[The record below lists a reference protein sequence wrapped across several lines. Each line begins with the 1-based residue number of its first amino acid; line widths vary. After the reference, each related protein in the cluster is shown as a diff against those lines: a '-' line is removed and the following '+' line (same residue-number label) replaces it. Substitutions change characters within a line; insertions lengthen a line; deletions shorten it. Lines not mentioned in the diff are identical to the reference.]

1 MVPASPPIGE
11 TLAPA
16 SGIGTAS
23 APQPKLA
30 GGICAVAVVGL
41 LLWIT
46 HNRYLPIVDG
56 WFSEYAKLMH
66 DGKLPYRDFYF
77 FTQPLSLL
85 ISWAVYGISDQMI
98 YMRYYG
104 ILERVCL
111 TAALYFL
118 ISRRFS
124 ASASFW
130 ATVVPMLVFLTYST
144 EAFFTYLVTCC
155 LFFVLSL
162 LCLHLALTK
171 VTPARLMW
179 FFLAGVSA
187 SLSFL
192 SKQSNGLV
200 VTAIV
205 VFLAAVLTRPSK
217 DRALNTS
224 FTLLG
229 WAIPQLFL
237 LLWLNRYGLTH
248 DYFQQVFLGG
258 TASKGGPALILF
270 GFLTRAATPLTLG
283 VILLLVMLG
292 GRAYRRRR
300 IWLDLQAREPAPPA
314 AQTIVFAVAAAA
326 CLLIPYWLPAGLM
339 VAFVL
344 KSFFVVLSRVLFWG
358 ALACSVIVLA
368 KLLRGRL
375 QGDPLIAIV
384 TLGGFSWAYASGL
397 SYAVEQQAVLLL
409 FSLAIAAGHDALRS
423 ADGKVRRNL
432 IALFAGFVFMTS
444 WQKYAVAFE
453 WTGSREP
460 ISHNG
465 VASHWP
471 RLAGYRTDPK
481 LMGMLDTILDDV
493 ARYSRRGEPVFT
505 FPHMPMFNFVAD
517 RPQPTFAVVHY
528 WDVCPDWVAQAD
540 ALRVRDAGPRVII
553 EMHFNERTWRIHEES
568 FRPGHPSG
576 QRAIQRVIDDLV
588 SSGDYELVRIFRPD
602 DFLDDFIR
610 VWVRVR

>member
-1 MVPASPPIGE
+1 MVPASPPIAE
-11 TLAPA
+11 TPTPA

-23 APQPKLA
+23 PRHPKLA

-41 LLWIT
+41 FLWLT
-46 HNRYLPIVDG
+46 HNRYLPIVEG

-85 ISWAVYGISDQMI
+85 ISWMVYGISDQMI

-104 ILERVCL
+104 IVERVCL

-124 ASASFW
+124 APASFW
-130 ATVVPMLVFLTYST
+130 ATIAPMLVFLTYST

-162 LCLHLALTK
+162 LSLHLALTT

-192 SKQSNGLV
+192 SKQSNGLI

-205 VFLAAVLTRPSK
+205 LFLAAGLTRSSK
-217 DRALNTS
+217 GRTLNTS

-237 LLWLNRYGLTH
+237 LIWLNRYGLTH

-258 TASKGGPALILF
+258 TASKGGPVLILF
-270 GFLTRAATPLTLG
+270 AFLTRAATPFTLG
-283 VILLLVMLG
+283 VILLLILLA
-292 GRAYRRRR
+292 GRAYRGKR
-300 IWLDLQAREPAPPA
+300 IWLDLQARESAHPA
-314 AQTIVFAVAAAA
+314 AQTIVFAVVGAA

-358 ALACSVIVLA
+358 ALACSVIVLV

-375 QGDPLIAIV
+375 QGDTLIPIV
-384 TLGGFSWAYASGL
+384 TLAGFSWAYASGL
-397 SYAVEQQAVLLL
+397 SYAVEQQAVLVL
-409 FSLAIAAGHDALRS
+409 FSLAIAAGYDALRS
-423 ADGKVRRNL
+423 ADGKARRNL
-432 IALFAGFVFMTS
+432 IVLLAGFVFMTS

-453 WTGSREP
+453 WTGSREA

-465 VASHWP
+465 VASRWP
-471 RLAGYRTDPK
+471 RLVGYRTDPK
-481 LMGMLDTILDDV
+481 LMGMLDIILDDV
-493 ARYSRRGEPVFT
+493 TRYSKPGEPVFT
-505 FPHMPMFNFVAD
+505 FPHMPMFNFVAG

-540 ALRVRDAGPRVII
+540 AVRVREARPSVII
-553 EMHFNERTWRIHEES
+553 EMHFNEKTWSIHEAS

-576 QRAIQRVIDDLV
+576 QRAIQHVIDDLA
-588 SSGDYELVRIFRPD
+588 SSGDYELRRIFRPD
-602 DFLDDFIR
+602 GFLDDFIR